1 MWNKIGIV
9 LNFVFLINQC
19 SSGAIINVC
28 SKFFPFQSIYFDEP
42 SDKGSDDVSFATKK
56 RIYGINWLNIYDIE
70 KNVNLAVP

>member
-9 LNFVFLINQC
+9 LNFVFLIKQC

-28 SKFFPFQSIYFDEP
+28 SNFFPFQSIYFDEP

-56 RIYGINWLNIYDIE
+56 
-70 KNVNLAVP
+70 KNLWNQLIKYLWYWKKC